1 MFFDPL
7 YLMLLAP
14 AMILALW
21 AQFKVKRAYKLY
33 SEVPTARGVTGAEV
47 AHHILRANGITDVPV
62 EVADGFLSD
71 HYDPRHRVLR
81 LSSVP
86 IERVPGQL
94 SDHYDPRSRTVRLSE
109 STFDHPTPAA
119 IAIATHEV
127 GHAIQHARAYA
138 PLVLRNTLAPVAM
151 LGSNLAM
158 ILLMVGMFLHAMG
171 LVYLGIIGFSA
182 AVVFTLITLPVEFD
196 ASRRAKEL
204 LPQLG
209 LVVAGE
215 QAGVAKV
222 LNAAALTYV
231 AAAISAVLQLVYF
244 LLRAGLLGGSRDE

>member
-7 YLMLLAP
+7 YLVMIAP
-14 AMILALW
+14 AMLLALW
-21 AQFKVKRAYKLY
+21 AQFKVKRVYKKY
-33 SEVPTARGVTGAEV
+33 SEVLTARGATGAEV
-47 AHHILRANGITDVPV
+47 AAHILRANGLTNVPI

-81 LSSVP
+81 LSSGVYN
-86 IERVPGQL
+86 G
-94 SDHYDPRSRTVRLSE
+94 RSI
-109 STFDHPTPAA
+109 AA
-119 IAIATHEV
+119 AGIAAHEV
-127 GHAIQHARAYA
+127 GHALQHAKEYG
-138 PLVLRNTLAPVAM
+138 PLVLRTKLAPVAM

-158 ILLMVGMFLHAMG
+158 ILLMIGMFMHAMG
-171 LVYLGIIGFSA
+171 LVYLGIIGFTV
-182 AVVFTLITLPVEFD
+182 AVVFTLVTLPVEFD

-209 LVVAGE
+209 LITGGE
-215 QAGVAKV
+215 QAGVAAV

-244 LLRAGLLGGSRDE
+244 LLRAGLLGGSRDD

>member
-7 YLMLLAP
+7 YLMLLGP
-14 AMILALW
+14 AMLLALW
-21 AQFKVKRAYKLY
+21 AQFKVKRAYKRY

-47 AHHILRANGITDVPV
+47 AREILRANGIADVPI

-71 HYDPRHRVLR
+71 HYDPRSRTLR
-81 LSSVP
+81 LSSGVYH
-86 IERVPGQL
+86 G
-94 SDHYDPRSRTVRLSE
+94 RSV
-109 STFDHPTPAA
+109 AA
-119 IAIATHEV
+119 AGIAAHEV
-127 GHAIQHARAYA
+127 GHAIQHARAYG

-158 ILLMVGMFLHAMG
+158 ILLMVGLFLKAMG
-171 LVYLGIIGFSA
+171 LVYLGIIAFSA

-209 LVVAGE
+209 LVTSGE
-215 QAGVAKV
+215 RDGVASV

-244 LLRAGLLGGSRDE
+244 LIRAGLLGGDRRE

>member
-7 YLMLLAP
+7 YLMLLGP
-14 AMILALW
+14 AMLLALW
-21 AQFKVKRAYKLY
+21 AQFKVKRAYKRY

-47 AHHILRANGITDVPV
+47 AREILRANGIADVPI

-71 HYDPRHRVLR
+71 HYDPRSRTLR
-81 LSSVP
+81 LSSGVYH
-86 IERVPGQL
+86 G
-94 SDHYDPRSRTVRLSE
+94 RSV
-109 STFDHPTPAA
+109 AA
-119 IAIATHEV
+119 AGIAAHEV
-127 GHAIQHARAYA
+127 GHAIQHARAYG

-158 ILLMVGMFLHAMG
+158 ILLMVGLFLKAMG
-171 LVYLGIIGFSA
+171 LVYLGIIAFSA

-209 LVVAGE
+209 LVSSGE
-215 QAGVAKV
+215 RDGVASV

-244 LLRAGLLGGSRDE
+244 LIRAGLLGGDRRD

>member
-7 YLMLLAP
+7 YLMLLGP
-14 AMILALW
+14 AMLLALW
-21 AQFKVKRAYKLY
+21 AQFKVKRAYSRY
-33 SEVPTARGVTGAEV
+33 SEVPTARGATGAQV
-47 AHHILRANGITDVPV
+47 AAEILRANGIADVPI

-71 HYDPRHRVLR
+71 HYDPRSRTLR
-81 LSSVP
+81 LSSGVYH
-86 IERVPGQL
+86 G
-94 SDHYDPRSRTVRLSE
+94 RSV
-109 STFDHPTPAA
+109 AA
-119 IAIATHEV
+119 AGIAAHEV
-127 GHAIQHARAYA
+127 GHAIQHARAYG

-158 ILLMVGMFLHAMG
+158 ILLMVGLFLKAMG
-171 LVYLGIIGFSA
+171 LVYLGIIAFSA

-209 LVVAGE
+209 LVTSGE
-215 QAGVAKV
+215 RDGVATV

-231 AAAISAVLQLVYF
+231 AAAISAVLQLLYF
-244 LLRAGLLGGSRDE
+244 LIRAGLLGGDRRE